1 MVLTLVKLNGGL
13 IIIGKPSTLSPSLKL
28 TIPEPLLTRAKP
40 LYITSSKADHFDIL
54 AKGKSWQNRLPLLN
68 QRDGLFI
75 QERHGTVTYT
85 YKGVYA
91 KSRNK

>member
-1 MVLTLVKLNGGL
+1 MVFTLVKLNSGF
-13 IIIGKPSTLSPSLKL
+13 INIGKLNTLSPSLKL

-40 LYITSSKADHFDIL
+40 LYITSSKGDHFDIL
-54 AKGKSWQNRLPLLN
+54 AKSKT
-68 QRDGLFI
+68 DYHCKIKETLFI